1 MADSYDSLMVQELL
15 DLTGRAGDVEVRLQ
29 LPPLVLVPAW
39 GEPDVLV
46 ACLLE
51 TQLSYGLHGGGGEGG
66 GEGGGIGGRVKEMNT
81 HIETLFGSVSKLVLE
96 CSVIIAVKKL
106 TSHITNL
113 AYSECIS
120 KTKIWTLGAC
130 GVCVCVWLIRHHYWS
145 GKRTHKE
152 LCSVDKP

>member
-29 LPPLVLVPAW
+29 PPPLVLVPAW

-51 TQLSYGLHGGGGEGG
+51 TQLSDGLHGGGGRGGEGEG
-66 GEGGGIGGRVKEMNT
+66 GEGGGGRVEEINT

-130 GVCVCVWLIRHHYWS
+130 GVCVCV
-145 GKRTHKE
+145 
-152 LCSVDKP
+152 CVADKTPLLVREKDSQRAL